1 MDKITYA
8 SLGSLG
14 DEFHRE
20 FDTALNQAR
29 HKLGGTHSLLIGGKA
44 RKSAAGTF
52 PDLNPA
58 NTTQIIGQFQLG
70 SRADT
75 AKAIEAARRAYPD
88 WRDLGWQQRVAF
100 LRSAAEEIA
109 RHQFKYAAGLTLE
122 VGKNR
127 FEAIAEVSEAVD
139 LILYYCRQM
148 EVQHGFAQPMG
159 GTGHEHT
166 RTTLKPHGVWAVVA
180 PFNFPFALSAGM
192 AAGALLAGNT
202 VVFKPASDA
211 PYSGLGLHEALHRA
225 GLPVG
230 IFNYVTGSGAEVG
243 EELVTNEG
251 VDGMVFTGSRAVGMS
266 LVNRFSAKRP
276 RPCLAEMGGKNPAIV
291 LPTANL
297 DDATEGVLRSA
308 FGLGGQKCSACS
320 RLYLHQGI
328 YAPFLELLVEKTKKL
343 KIGNPVQRDVF
354 LGPLI
359 NEAAV
364 ERHGKTVAKG
374 RRDGR
379 VVLGGGKLR
388 DGELAQGCFV
398 EPTIIDQ
405 LPAKSPLFQEEFF
418 APILA
423 VAEIKS
429 LDEGLELANASEYG
443 LTAGIFTQIEGE
455 QEEFFARIEA
465 GVTYANRRGGATT
478 GAWPGVQSF
487 GGWKGS
493 GSSGKGALGPYYV
506 QQFLRE
512 QSQTISRPSAPIKR

>member
-14 DEFHRE
+14 DDFHRE

-29 HKLGGTHSLLIGGKA
+29 HKLGGAHAMIIGGKA
-44 RKSAAGTF
+44 KKSTAGTF
-52 PDLNPA
+52 ADVNPA

-100 LRSAAEEIA
+100 LRSTADEIS
-109 RHQFKYAAGLTLE
+109 RHQFKYAAWLTLE

-148 EVQHGFAQPMG
+148 ELHNGFSYPLG
-159 GTGHEHT
+159 GAGHEHT
-166 RTTLKPHGVWAVVA
+166 RTILKPHGVWAVVA
-180 PFNFPFALSAGM
+180 PFNFPFALAAGM

-211 PYSGLGLHEALHRA
+211 PHAGLGLHEALHNA

-230 IFNYVTGSGAEVG
+230 IFNYVTGTGAEVG
-243 EELVTNEG
+243 EELVTNDG
-251 VDGMVFTGSRAVGMS
+251 VDGLVFTGSRAVGMS
-266 LVNRFSAKRP
+266 LLNRFSAHRP

-291 LPTANL
+291 MPTAKL

-308 FGLGGQKCSACS
+308 FGMGGQKCSACS
-320 RLYLHQGI
+320 RLYLHAAI
-328 YAPFLELLVEKTKKL
+328 YAPFMELLVEKTKKL
-343 KIGNPVQRDVF
+343 KIGNPIQRDVF

-364 ERHGKTVAKG
+364 ERHCKTVQKG

-379 VVLGGGKLR
+379 VVIGGGKLR
-388 DGELAQGCFV
+388 DGELAQGHFV
-398 EPTIIDQ
+398 EPTIIDK

-429 LDEGLELANASEYG
+429 LHEGIELANTSEYG

-455 QEEFFARIEA
+455 QDEFFARIEA

-487 GGWKGS
+487 GGWKCS

-512 QSQTISRPSAPIKR
+512 QSQTIIRSSGPVKR

>member
-20 FDTALNQAR
+20 FDTALNHAR
-29 HKLGGTHSLLIGGKA
+29 HRLGAVHPMIIGGKG
-44 RKSAAGTF
+44 RKAGAGTF
-52 PDLNPA
+52 ADLNPA
-58 NTTQIIGQFQLG
+58 NVTQVIGHFQRG
-70 SRADT
+70 SRADV
-75 AKAIEAARRAYPD
+75 ARAVEVARRAYPD
-88 WRDLGWQQRVAF
+88 WRELGWQQRVAF
-100 LRSAAEEIA
+100 LRSAADEIA
-109 RHQFKYAAGLTLE
+109 RHQFKYAAWLTLE

-127 FEAIAEVSEAVD
+127 VEAIAEVSEAVD

-148 EVQHGFAQPMG
+148 ELHQGFAQAMG
-159 GTGHEHT
+159 GAGSERT
-166 RTTLKPHGVWAVVA
+166 RSVLKPYGVWAVVA
-180 PFNFPFALSAGM
+180 PFNFPFALAAGM
-192 AAGALLAGNT
+192 AAGALIAGNT
-202 VVFKPASDA
+202 VVFKPASDTPLA
-211 PYSGLGLHEALHRA
+211 GLGLHEALHNA

-230 IFNYVTGSGAEVG
+230 IFNFVTGAGAEVG
-243 EELVTNEG
+243 GELVANEG
-251 VDGMVFTGSRAVGMS
+251 VDGMAFTGSREVGMD
-266 LVNRFSAKRP
+266 LLARFGTRRP

-291 LPTANL
+291 MPTANL

-308 FGLGGQKCSACS
+308 FGMGGQKCSACS
-320 RLYLHQGI
+320 RLYLHRAI
-328 YAPFLELLVEKTKKL
+328 YGPFMEMLVEKTRRL
-343 KIGNPVQRDVF
+343 KIGDPTRRETF

-364 ERHGKTVAKG
+364 ERYRKVMLKT

-379 VVLGGGKLR
+379 VVQGGGRPR
-388 DGELAQGCFV
+388 DGELAQGYYV
-398 EPTIIDQ
+398 EPAIVDR
-405 LPAKSPLFQEEFF
+405 LPADSPLFREEYF

-429 LDEGLELANASEYG
+429 LDEALELANRGDYG
-443 LTAGIFTQIEGE
+443 LTAGIFTQIERE
-455 QEEFFARIEA
+455 QEEFFAGIEA

-487 GGWKGS
+487 GGWKCS

-512 QSQTISRPSAPIKR
+512 QSQTIIRPPPVAKP